1 MVTSAPDDRRDLIMS
16 DVNNKNTII
25 SIISLGVLENV
36 ENVAN
41 NYGNLSI
48 LVLEKKFVLLIMRS
62 SIKPVKTT
70 TS

>member
-70 TS
+70 IS